1 MLNCLKAYLSFLF
14 LYFYFLIIIL
24 YYTNNNDLLIAYLSV
39 LAVSVYK
46 VIPSLNKV
54 SNSLQTIQ
62 YYSSPFKELVSLLE
76 LNEET
81 PIIEDVKEF
90 KTILYKNISYSY
102 IKNKKNF

>member
-1 MLNCLKAYLSFLF
+1 MICLFIS
-14 LYFYFLIIIL
+14 
-24 YYTNNNDLLIAYLSV
+24 SV

-62 YYSSPFKELVSLLE
+62 YYSSLDFFVRAK
-76 LNEET
+76 ET

-90 KTILYKNISYSY
+90 KTILYKNLSYSY
-102 IKNKKNF
+102 KE